1 MRDLVIPKK
10 LVLAIALGSAGG
22 AAGAGCS
29 PLNPE
34 AVTASEGTSTG
45 AAATSETATSEAA
58 TSEVATSEVTSAGAS
73 SGDSEG
79 EEESTSGSTSPP
91 EDPCTV
97 DRDCGDSE
105 ICVEGRCEIDGG
117 ECGDVLVEISARAPK
132 VMLVLDKSGS
142 MVASKW
148 DGDNDPN
155 TAPVTRWYSLHQAV
169 SMVAT
174 EFNAS
179 IDLGLQLFPSLNAT
193 QTYNNSACLVE
204 VVPEVHVGPEN
215 AEKVLGALPPASAM
229 AQIAGATPSRLG
241 IESAAKHLEGLADE
255 PWKAIIFVTDGAA
268 NCALEANDNM
278 ALFESYDEKVL
289 DAVLDAFSKGIGVFV
304 VGIETPNE
312 FTPLVADGHPDGI
325 NPTEKLNEL
334 AVAGGFPKENSK
346 RKFHHVANQIQLED
360 ALSGIVRQMLTCE
373 VDLDPPPVWPDHVE
387 ITLKGVKYPS
397 PIGAKECDSEDGWYY
412 SSPEMDRISLC
423 GAACGDFQRSGGL
436 DALYRCPPS
445 E

>member
-45 AAATSETATSEAA
+45 AAATSETATSE
-58 TSEVATSEVTSAGAS
+58 VTSAGAS

-117 ECGDVLVEISARAPK
+117 GCGAVLVEISARAPK
-132 VMLVLDKSGS
+132 VMLVLDKGFS
-142 MVASKW
+142 MVWKW

-155 TAPVTRWYSLHQAV
+155 TEPVTRWYSLHQSV
-169 SMVAT
+169 TMVAT

-179 IDLGLQLFPSLNAT
+179 IDLGLQLFPSLKAT
-193 QTYNNSACLVE
+193 QSYNNSACLVE
-204 VVPEVHVGPEN
+204 VVPEVPVGPEN
-215 AEKVLGALPPASAM
+215 AEKVLGSLPPASAI
-229 AQIAGATPSRLG
+229 APQIGGGTPSRIG
-241 IESAAKHLEGLADE
+241 IESAAKHLEGLAAE

-268 NCALEANDNM
+268 NCAPEVKDNM

-304 VGIETPNE
+304 VGIETLDE
-312 FTPLVADGHPDGI
+312 FTPPVADGHPDGI

-346 RKFHHVANQIQLED
+346 RKFHHVVNQIQLED

-373 VDLDPPPVWPDHVE
+373 VELDPPPVWPDHVE

-397 PIGAKECDSEDGWYY
+397 PIGAKECDSKDGWYY
-412 SSPEMDRISLC
+412 NSPEMDRISLC
-423 GAACGDFQRSGGL
+423 GAACGDYQRSGGL